1 MAVTQRDI
9 VMTAVGLLQE
19 QGLDGVTFRRIAA
32 ELGVAAPTLY
42 WHVES
47 KRELLDLVAEE
58 LLRRH
63 SATLM
68 DRPAP
73 GQPWWEWL
81 EQRSREMFD
90 ALVETR
96 DAPAV
101 LAGNRPSPESLP
113 GIEAVLDT
121 LVGAG
126 IPPADAQQALFSIG
140 AYIVGSASECQAE
153 QARAA
158 DNPPGDA
165 QLAVALREGRF
176 PTLHAAMQGLVEQPP
191 HATFE
196 YGLRLLVDGLRVR
209 YAAAEADASGYSV
222 SG

>member
-9 VMTAVGLLQE
+9 VITAVGLLQE